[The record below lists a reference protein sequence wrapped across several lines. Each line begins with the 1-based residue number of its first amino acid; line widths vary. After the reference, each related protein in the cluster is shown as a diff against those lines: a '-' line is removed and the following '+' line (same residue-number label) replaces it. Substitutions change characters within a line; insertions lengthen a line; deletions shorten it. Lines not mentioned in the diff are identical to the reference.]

1 MKMRKIYTMLFTLIV
16 LLSMTMSA
24 EALGSK
30 TIERHSGESAYA
42 GWTEVNGDITTS
54 KYLSVTETNAGTDVY
69 LDIYTWGPDYWSGES
84 GYMFT
89 KDDVFSIDKKLNS
102 ASLSQVDITVNDWNT
117 GEQKTLAVKADWTG
131 KGDVSTGSYTSKS
144 KSGNYVMRTSDSSS
158 YREASVKGIIDNFDI
173 VGDSYA
179 SMSKFKSAYMSME
192 K

>member
-1 MKMRKIYTMLFTLIV
+1 MRKIYTMLFTFIV
-16 LLSMTMSA
+16 LLSMAMSA

-30 TIERHSGESAYA
+30 TFERHNGGSAYA
-42 GWTEVNGDITTS
+42 DWTEVNGDITTS
-54 KYLSVTETNAGTDVY
+54 KYLSVTETDAGTDVY

-89 KDDVFSIDKKLNS
+89 KDDVFNIDKKLNS

-117 GEQKTLAVKADWTG
+117 GESKTLAVKANWTG
-131 KGDVSTGSYTSKS
+131 KGDVSTGSYTSRS
-144 KSGNYVMRTSDSSS
+144 KSGDYVMRISDSSS

-173 VGDSYA
+173 VGNSYA

>member
-1 MKMRKIYTMLFTLIV
+1 MRKIYTILFTLIV
-16 LLSMTMSA
+16 LLSMAMSA

-30 TIERHSGESAYA
+30 TFERHNGGSAYA
-42 GWTEVNGDITTS
+42 DWTEVNGDITTHT
-54 KYLSVTETNAGTDVY
+54 YLSVTETDAGTDVY
-69 LDIYTWGPDYWSGES
+69 LDIYTWGPDYWSEES

-158 YREASVKGIIDNFDI
+158 SREASVKGIIDNFDI